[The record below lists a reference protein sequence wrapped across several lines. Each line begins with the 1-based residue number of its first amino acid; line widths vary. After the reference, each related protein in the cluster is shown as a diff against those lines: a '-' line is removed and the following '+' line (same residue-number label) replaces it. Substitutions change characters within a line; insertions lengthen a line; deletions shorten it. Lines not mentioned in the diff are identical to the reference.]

1 MALDAETKR
10 NLELVHP
17 MQPGAGSGAEG
28 SLVDILDETRT
39 PMGGRRLRQWL
50 VRPLQKLEQIKKRQN
65 AVEALVRSR
74 RLRENVQSE
83 LKQVGD
89 LERLA
94 GKIATGRAGPR
105 DLVAV
110 KKALDRLPEVAA
122 LLEDESCDTLRQLS
136 ENLTP
141 CAETSALIGRAL
153 VEEPPTKISEGG
165 LIREGYDAEL
175 DDLRETAKGGKQWV
189 AQLEE
194 EESKRTGIPS
204 LKVGFN
210 KVFGYYLEITHTH
223 SEKVPEDYIRK
234 QTLKNSERYI
244 TPALKEKE
252 EKILT
257 AEEKAQRLEQELFG
271 ELRNEVAG
279 QTADLQL
286 DASLLAMLD
295 GFASLAEVAER
306 EGYTRPDVTEERAL
320 DIEGGRHPVV
330 EAALPPGEPFIPNDV
345 RLDPSGHDSEQL
357 LLITGPNMAGKSVI
371 LRQAGLIVLL
381 AQIGSFVPAERAEV
395 GLVDRI
401 FTRVGASDNLSAGE
415 STFLVEMNEAANIL
429 NNATPRSL
437 ILLDEVGRGTSTFD
451 GLSIAWAMVEYLHE
465 NDRVAARTLFATH
478 YHELNELAERLARVA
493 NYQVQVQEH
502 EGELIFLHKL
512 VPGRADHSY
521 GIEVARMAGLPAP
534 VVERAREILAHL
546 ERQQLSLEE
555 TARSDDSEK
564 NADGDGVAS
573 SQAEPDA
580 VPDLPEENRMQRS
593 QMSLFQPE
601 PDPVAEELK
610 EALAACDP
618 DRMTPIEA
626 LMKLAD
632 LKSKVEG

>member
-1 MALDAETKR
+1 
-10 NLELVHP
+10 
-17 MQPGAGSGAEG
+17 
-28 SLVDILDETRT
+28 
-39 PMGGRRLRQWL
+39 
-50 VRPLQKLEQIKKRQN
+50 
-65 AVEALVRSR
+65 
-74 RLRENVQSE
+74 
-83 LKQVGD
+83 
-89 LERLA
+89 
-94 GKIATGRAGPR
+94 
-105 DLVAV
+105 
-110 KKALDRLPEVAA
+110 
-122 LLEDESCDTLRQLS
+122 
-136 ENLTP
+136 
-141 CAETSALIGRAL
+141 
-153 VEEPPTKISEGG
+153 
-165 LIREGYDAEL
+165 
-175 DDLRETAKGGKQWV
+175 
-189 AQLEE
+189 
-194 EESKRTGIPS
+194 
-204 LKVGFN
+204 
-210 KVFGYYLEITHTH
+210 
-223 SEKVPEDYIRK
+223 
-234 QTLKNSERYI
+234 
-244 TPALKEKE
+244 
-252 EKILT
+252 
-257 AEEKAQRLEQELFG
+257 
-271 ELRNEVAG
+271 
-279 QTADLQL
+279 
-286 DASLLAMLD
+286 
-295 GFASLAEVAER
+295 
-306 EGYTRPDVTEERAL
+306 
-320 DIEGGRHPVV
+320 
-330 EAALPPGEPFIPNDV
+330 
-345 RLDPSGHDSEQL
+345 